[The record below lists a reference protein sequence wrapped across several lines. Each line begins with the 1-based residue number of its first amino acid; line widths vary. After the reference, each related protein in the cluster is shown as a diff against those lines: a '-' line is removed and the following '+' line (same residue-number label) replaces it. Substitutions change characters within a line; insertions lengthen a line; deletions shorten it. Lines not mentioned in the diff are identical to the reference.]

1 MNNLVKQQGCAGSG
15 VTSFTPHWQAFLLS
29 KRGGSRNQNL
39 SPLKRR
45 PHITYLCSPVCL
57 SCPPLPRATEFPFL
71 LLFNH
76 LTTLY
81 FPCEWSSRSWWM
93 QSSPPR
99 QSGTACSI
107 SHFIS
112 FLNAR
117 HKKRKKKTKPVL
129 QKGVTRQ
136 ADYKEMGDCVV
147 PWYPPFSNCN
157 VIPSAQTPKGCK
169 YVVPERLVY
178 APLRDCDFTLQW
190 WESASSHHKK
200 KKQKQHTK
208 VAVFPQNKWLSCS
221 VPFFFFFFSLLNRSL

>member
-117 HKKRKKKTKPVL
+117 HKKRKKKNKTCSAEGSDKTSRL
-129 QKGVTRQ
+129 QGN
-136 ADYKEMGDCVV
+136 G
-147 PWYPPFSNCN
+147 
-157 VIPSAQTPKGCK
+157 
-169 YVVPERLVY
+169 RLRRSMISSVQQ
-178 APLRDCDFTLQW
+178 LQCHPI
-190 WESASSHHKK
+190 SSDT
-200 KKQKQHTK
+200 QGMQ
-208 VAVFPQNKWLSCS
+208 VRGS
-221 VPFFFFFFSLLNRSL
+221 

>member
-76 LTTLY
+76 RQHCI
-81 FPCEWSSRSWWM
+81 FPVNGHHDRGGCRALCPGKAVLHAASVTSYLSWM
-93 QSSPPR
+93 QDIRKEKKKQNLFCRREWQDKQITRKWETASFHDILRSATAMSSHQLRHPR
-99 QSGTACSI
+99 DASTWFLKGSCMHHSGTVI
-107 SHFIS
+107 SH
-112 FLNAR
+112 
-117 HKKRKKKTKPVL
+117 
-129 QKGVTRQ
+129 
-136 ADYKEMGDCVV
+136 
-147 PWYPPFSNCN
+147 
-157 VIPSAQTPKGCK
+157 
-169 YVVPERLVY
+169 
-178 APLRDCDFTLQW
+178 
-190 WESASSHHKK
+190 SSGGSLHPHTIKK

-221 VPFFFFFFSLLNRSL
+221 VPFFFFFFSLLNRNL